1 MALTDAKRRANNKYI
16 NENMTTLGC
25 KMRKDDAAAFKIA
38 CNIMGTTP
46 NAVFRRAVDDFMR
59 DYAKQAESCQ
69 EAADKAAGEAGVLGM
84 ILGAGDGK
92 TE

>member
-1 MALTDAKRRANNKYI
+1 MVSEKKKKSNAKWDKD
-16 NENMTTLGC
+16 NMTTLGC
-25 KMRKDDAAAFKIA
+25 RMRVTKADEFRAACKLS
-38 CNIMGTTP
+38 GTTP
-46 NAVFRRAVDDFMR
+46 NAVFR
-59 DYAKQAESCQ
+59 QAMDEFLEEFYRGAEGRK

>member
-16 NENMTTLGC
+16 KENMTTLGC

-46 NAVFRRAVDDFMR
+46 NAVFRRAVDDFMK
-59 DYAKQAESCQ
+59 DYEKQAEGRQ

-84 ILGAGDGK
+84 ILGAGEGK